1 MRDLS
6 FIRED
11 IDRVDKEIINLL
23 EERMEL
29 ALEVAKYKNSTG
41 KPIYDKQREDEKI
54 DKIRGLASTGFNAE
68 ALAEIF
74 LQIMSISRR
83 YQYSVIGDNDGYID
97 SLYKK
102 VDKLDINNNTRV
114 VYQGV
119 EGAFSEQAC
128 HEYFGKDINSYNVA
142 EFEDVMIDLDKGNAD
157 YGILPIENSTAGFVN
172 GIYNLLVRYDLTI
185 VGEHIIKVDQA
196 LLGVQGAT
204 LENIKTVY
212 SHPQGL
218 LQTKEFL
225 DKYNWEQIS
234 MSNTALSAKMVR
246 DEGDKEKAAI
256 ASARNAELYNLDII
270 KEAING
276 EKNNSTRFIIIT
288 RKKIYACNSKT
299 IGISFSLAHE
309 SGSLYNILAH
319 FIFNNINMTSI
330 ESIPLPNKAWEYE
343 FIISFEGNLSED
355 NVRNALKGIK
365 EESIGFKVLGN
376 Y

>member
-11 IDRVDKEIINLL
+11 IDKVDREIIDLL
-23 EERMEL
+23 ERRMGL

-41 KPIYDKQREDEKI
+41 KPIYDRQREDEKI
-54 DKIRGLASTGFNAE
+54 DKIRGMASTDFNAE

-97 SLYKK
+97 NLYEK
-102 VDKLDINNNTRV
+102 VDKLDINNDTKI

-128 HEYFGKDINSYNVA
+128 LEYFGKNINSYNVA
-142 EFEDVMIDLDKGNAD
+142 AFEDVMIELDKGNAK

-172 GIYNLLVRYDLTI
+172 GIYDLLVRYDLTI
-185 VGEHIIKVDQA
+185 VDEHIIKVDQA
-196 LLGVQGAT
+196 LLGIQGANI
-204 LENIKTVY
+204 EDIKTVY

-218 LQTKEFL
+218 LQTKDFL

-234 MSNTALSAKMVR
+234 MSNTALSAKLVKEK
-246 DEGDKEKAAI
+246 DDKTKAAI
-256 ASARNAELYNLDII
+256 ASARNAQLYDLDII

-276 EKNNSTRFIIIT
+276 EKNNSTRFVIIT
-288 RKKIYACNSKT
+288 KKKVYTSNARN

-319 FIFNNINMTSI
+319 FIFNNISMTSI
-330 ESIPLPNKAWEYE
+330 ESIPCPNKDWEYE
-343 FIISFEGNLSED
+343 FIIAFEGKLSED

-365 EESIGFKVLGN
+365 EESTGFKILGN

>member
-6 FIRED
+6 LVRED
-11 IDRVDKEIINLL
+11 IDKVDREIIDLL
-23 EERMEL
+23 EKRMGL
-29 ALEVAKYKNSTG
+29 ALEVAEYKNSTG

-54 DKIRGLASTGFNAE
+54 DKIRGMASTEFNAE

-97 SLYKK
+97 GLYTK
-102 VDKLDINNNTRV
+102 VDKLDIDNDTRV

-128 HEYFGKDINSYNVA
+128 NEYFGKDANSYNVA
-142 EFEDVMIDLDKGNAD
+142 AFEDVMIELDNGNAK

-172 GIYNLLVRYDLTI
+172 GIYDLLVRYDLTI
-185 VGEHIIKVDQA
+185 VDEHIIKVDQA
-196 LLGVQGAT
+196 LLGVHGAT
-204 LENIKTVY
+204 IEDIKTVY

-218 LQTKEFL
+218 LQTKDFL

-234 MSNTALSAKMVR
+234 MSNTALSAKLVK
-246 DEGDKEKAAI
+246 EKADKSKAAI
-256 ASARNAELYNLDII
+256 ASARNAQLYNLDII
-270 KEAING
+270 RPAING
-276 EKNNSTRFIIIT
+276 EKNNSTRFVIVT
-288 RKKIYACNSKT
+288 KKKIYTSSAKN

-319 FIFNNINMTSI
+319 FIFNNISMTSI
-330 ESIPLPNKAWEYE
+330 ESIPCPNKDWEYE
-343 FIISFEGNLSED
+343 FIVSFEGNLGQD

-365 EESIGFKVLGN
+365 EESTGFKILGN